1 MDVRARIR
9 SFFDEEIAE
18 EVRDDDDIFE
28 LGVVDSLFALQLVLF
43 VEKEFAITAQREDL
57 DINNFRS
64 IAALTNFVLKKLGR
78 AADLELGHE
87 HPTE

>member
-1 MDVRARIR
+1 MDVRAQIR
-9 SFFDEEIAE
+9 NFFDEEIVE